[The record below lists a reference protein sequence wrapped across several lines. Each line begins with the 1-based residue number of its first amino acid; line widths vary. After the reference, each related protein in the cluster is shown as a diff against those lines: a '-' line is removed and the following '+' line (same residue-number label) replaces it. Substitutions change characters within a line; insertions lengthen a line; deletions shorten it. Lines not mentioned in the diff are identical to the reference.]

1 MIERTYQ
8 EFLESKAQLGT
19 FDGFEPLW
27 TPDFLFDFQKNLVD
41 WSLRKGK
48 AAIFADCGMGK
59 TPMQLVWAENIIQKE
74 NKPVLILTPLAVST
88 QTIREGEKFGIQVTR
103 SHDGKPHA
111 GINVSNYE
119 RLHYFNPN
127 DFCGVVCDESS
138 ILKNYNGAIKSSV
151 TEFMRKMKY
160 RLLCTATAA
169 PNDYNELGTSSEAI
183 GDLGCMDMLNK
194 FFRNTQNNSA
204 SGRMYGQVI
213 KWRLKGH
220 AEIPFW
226 RWICSWAR
234 AIRKPSDLGFADRD
248 FILPALTEREHIVE
262 SRSLPP
268 GMLFPVAAVGLKEQR
283 EERRRTITE
292 RCEKVLELTRD
303 DTQSLIWGHLN
314 DECNLLEKIIPD
326 SRQVKGD
333 DSEEYKEETF
343 QLFAEG
349 KLRALIT
356 KPRIGAFG
364 MNFQN
369 CSHVV
374 FFASHSYEQYY
385 QGVRRCWRFGQKN
398 PVTVDVVSTFGEI
411 DILKNIQRKAKQ
423 ADRMFDMLVEHM
435 NNSIKHEKTNLLTD
449 EIKIPEFLKAT

>member
-1 MIERTYQ
+1 MSAQRSYE
-8 EFLESKAQLGT
+8 EFLESKSQLGT
-19 FDGFEPLW
+19 FDGFDPLW
-27 TPDFLFDFQKNLVD
+27 MPDFLFDFQKDLVD

-59 TPMQLVWAENIIQKE
+59 TPIQLVWAQNIVQKE
-74 NKPVLILTPLAVST
+74 NKPVLILTPLAVSA
-88 QTIREGEKFGIQVTR
+88 QTIREGAKFGIEVRRTPDN
-103 SHDGKPHA
+103 SVLS

-119 RLHYFNPN
+119 RLHHFNPN

-138 ILKNYNGAIKSSV
+138 ILKNYSGAIKGQI
-151 TEFMRKMKY
+151 TEFMKKIKY
-160 RLLCTATAA
+160 RTLCTATAA
-169 PNDYNELGTSSEAI
+169 PNDYNELGTSSEAL

-194 FFRNTQNNSA
+194 YFRNTQNNSA

-220 AEIPFW
+220 AEEPFW

-234 AIRKPSDLGFADRD
+234 AIRKPSDMGYDDRD
-248 FILPALTEREHIVE
+248 FILPALIENEHVVE
-262 SRSLPP
+262 SRTLPP

-283 EERRRTITE
+283 EERRRTIME
-292 RCEKVLELTRD
+292 RCEKVLELTQN
-303 DTQSLIWGHLN
+303 DTSVLIWGHLN
-314 DECNLLEKIIPD
+314 DECNMLEKIIPD

-333 DSEEYKEETF
+333 DSEAYKEETF
-343 QLFAEG
+343 QLFADG
-349 KLRALIT
+349 KLRALIS

-369 CSHVV
+369 CSHIT

-398 PVTVDVVSTFGEI
+398 PVTVDVISSFGEI
-411 DILKNIQRKAKQ
+411 DILKNIKRKAQQ
-423 ADRMFDMLVEHM
+423 ADRMFDALVKHM
-435 NNSIKHEKTNLLTD
+435 NNSIKYERKNLYNTKL
-449 EIKIPEFLKAT
+449 EVPSWL